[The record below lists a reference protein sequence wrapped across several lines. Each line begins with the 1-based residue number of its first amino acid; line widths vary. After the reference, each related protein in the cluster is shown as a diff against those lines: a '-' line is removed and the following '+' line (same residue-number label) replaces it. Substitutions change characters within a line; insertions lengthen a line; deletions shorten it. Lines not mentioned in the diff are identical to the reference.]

1 MDKLTA
7 LRVFC
12 RVADLGSFAAA
23 ARDLDLS
30 DAAVGKN
37 VRELEA
43 ELATRLINRTTRKLH
58 LTEAGQTYLVR
69 ARQLLSDLAE
79 ADASIKLSS
88 GDLRG
93 NLRIAAPMTIG
104 LTRIAPAVSSFLLA
118 HSAVSIDLELDDRKI
133 DIVENG
139 FDLAIRGTSH
149 LRDSSLLSRRIAGLD
164 RIVCTAPVY
173 LDRFG
178 PIDGPADLSRHTC
191 LIYSLSEQPGRWKF
205 ERLHE
210 ERVVDVSGPLRMNNS
225 LALAASAAAGLGIA
239 RLPVAAAERWLADGT
254 LTRVCPDWR
263 VEPGDVYT
271 LIPKHREASP
281 LLRQFVEHL
290 ASAMRQA

>member
-118 HSAVSIDLELDDRKI
+118 HSAVSIDL
-133 DIVENG
+133 
-139 FDLAIRGTSH
+139 AIRGTSH

-178 PIDGPADLSRHTC
+178 PIDDPADLSRHTC

-239 RLPVAAAERWLADGT
+239 RLP
-254 LTRVCPDWR
+254 P
-263 VEPGDVYT
+263 
-271 LIPKHREASP
+271 
-281 LLRQFVEHL
+281 
-290 ASAMRQA
+290 